1 MKKLI
6 FQSLVV
12 SIFLI
17 SLNAC
22 KSDADKKEEPI
33 TSDSVETV
41 AQQFKTYHGEFI
53 HVDTAAVLKGNSYI
67 YGIKMDSVTTA
78 LINEVEPL
86 KKDPYDVVNIIVKGE
101 LQPNDQEGWEEILT
115 IKSVEKVYPPNT
127 NKKTKVIKY
136 STKQNE

>member
-22 KSDADKKEEPI
+22 KSDTDNKEKTK
-33 TSDSVETV
+33 TSDDIEVVE
-41 AQQFKTYHGEFI
+41 QQFKTYQGEFI

-67 YGIKMDSVTTA
+67 YGIKMDSITTA

-86 KKDPYDVVNIIVKGE
+86 KKDPYDVVNITVKGE

-127 NKKTKVIKY
+127 KQETKVIKY